1 MVLIKANAAN
11 ISEEGKTNDS
21 GDDGSWQ
28 NQAFFDEN
36 FNAVDFNTVNGNEE
50 EIINV
55 DEDDG
60 HGENQ
65 ADNNEN
71 FNTTDTFIRSLRIT
85 IRNK

>member
-1 MVLIKANAAN
+1 M
-11 ISEEGKTNDS
+11 
-21 GDDGSWQ
+21 Q

-36 FNAVDFNTVNGNEE
+36 LNAVDFNTVDGNEE
-50 EIINV
+50 EIINI